1 MRRFLPAL
9 KKAASDSGAL
19 RLYHKLRNRRVL
31 TVLML
36 HRVLPGKEAEKQQAD
51 PVYTIDDLLLVEI
64 GRFISAHYNIVSLR
78 QVVDS
83 RRGKTPLP
91 PYPLLITFDDGWQD
105 NITYAAP
112 VLAQQDLPWAM
123 FVAADAPDAGASWW
137 QEELLRSYRSG
148 RHSYDS
154 LLARV
159 QQSGTRA
166 GPEKELALLEAY
178 GATDPVV
185 RAKALEPMAGSAER
199 HIASW
204 SDLRAIQSERVEIGV
219 HGASHLPLTSVDP
232 RQDLT
237 AAKSTMQNELG
248 PGAVLTL
255 SFPHGRYN
263 GETCAIA
270 RSLGFELLFT
280 SDPKLNRCQGGFL
293 SSDLIGR
300 MSIETCFLCDEKG
313 QFDAHR
319 AERWFFLPDRM
330 SPN

>member
-1 MRRFLPAL
+1 MAAL
-9 KKAASDSGAL
+9 KQAASYSGAL

-31 TVLML
+31 TVLMF
-36 HRVLPGKEAEKQQAD
+36 HRVLPGKEAEEQQAD
-51 PVYTIDDLLLVEI
+51 PVYTIDDRLLAEI

-112 VLAQQDLPWAM
+112 VLARQGLPWTL

-137 QEELLRSYRSG
+137 QEVLLRSYRSG
-148 RHSYDS
+148 RQSYDS

-159 QQSGTRA
+159 QHGGAHTDN
-166 GPEKELALLEAY
+166 GKELALLEAY
-178 GATDPVV
+178 GATDPAA
-185 RAKALEPMAGSAER
+185 RAAALEPANPAER

-204 SDLRAIQSERVEIGV
+204 SDLRAIQSEQVQIGV
-219 HGASHLPLTSVDP
+219 HGASHLPLTSVNP
-232 RQDLT
+232 RQDL
-237 AAKSTMQNELG
+237 ASAKSTMQNELG
-248 PGAVLTL
+248 PNAVLTL

-263 GETCAIA
+263 GETCAVA

-280 SDPKLNRCQGGFL
+280 SDHKLNPCPGGFL
-293 SSDLIGR
+293 PSDLIGR
-300 MSIETCFLCDEKG
+300 MSVETCFLCDEKG
-313 QFDAHR
+313 RFDAHR
-319 AERWFFLPDRM
+319 AERWFFLTSRM